1 MVPANQNRE
10 LIYAGR
16 KVSNVLELRE
26 RVSGTH
32 TARSLKIGIRTLQ
45 RKLKIY
51 GVAPASRYLPVKC
64 RDTGRVFASRAEAG
78 LELFQNLCSEQR
90 TAKVKQLVEY
100 GQLEVL

>member
-1 MVPANQNRE
+1 MKTLEEMEKDVILARLNELNGNR
-10 LIYAGR
+10 
-16 KVSNVLELRE
+16 
-26 RVSGTH
+26 TH